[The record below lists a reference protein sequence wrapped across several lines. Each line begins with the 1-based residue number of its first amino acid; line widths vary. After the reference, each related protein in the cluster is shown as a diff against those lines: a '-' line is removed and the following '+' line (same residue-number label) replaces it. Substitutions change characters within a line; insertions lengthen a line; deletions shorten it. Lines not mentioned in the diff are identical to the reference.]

1 MNMTRIIRGTVYQ
14 VKVYYDKQDPIS
26 MEDALIHLIVNNPAP
41 FPGGLPTSVATVPAE
56 QAIV

>member
-14 VKVYYDKQDPIS
+14 VKFYYDKQDPIS
-26 MEDALIHLIVNNPAP
+26 MEDALIHLIANSPAP
-41 FPGGLPTSVATVPAE
+41 FPGGLPTSAATAPAK

>member
-26 MEDALIHLIVNNPAP
+26 MEDALIHLIVNSPALRLVDPAP
-41 FPGGLPTSVATVPAE
+41 AAALE
-56 QAIV
+56 KAIV

>member
-26 MEDALIHLIVNNPAP
+26 MEDALIHLIANSPALRLTDPAP
-41 FPGGLPTSVATVPAE
+41 AATLPE
-56 QAIV
+56 QAII

>member
-26 MEDALIHLIVNNPAP
+26 MEDALIHLIVNSPAHRLGEAAPAP
-41 FPGGLPTSVATVPAE
+41 AALAE
-56 QAIV
+56 QAII

>member
-14 VKVYYDKQDPIS
+14 VKVYYDKQDPIT
-26 MEDALIHLIVNNPAP
+26 MEDALIHLIANSPALRLTDPAP
-41 FPGGLPTSVATVPAE
+41 AATPRPQ